1 MTTELQG
8 MPNLNSIIERSHVRS
23 AQYGVDPHQAGA
35 PESTRL
41 TNTQVRN
48 RIQEQHEFYSL
59 ACEQLDSLYLLLKDT
74 GFCMAL
80 ADRDGYV
87 LYVKGD
93 SNLIERLKR
102 RRCIP
107 GYRWTERDMGTC
119 AIGLVLEERMP
130 IFLPGEKMYAVG
142 AQRFSNAGAP
152 VFSPNG
158 QEVLGVISLTGYS
171 ENMHIHTL
179 GLVRQSANIVTAQ
192 LKEADRNR
200 ELAIKNQ
207 YMIALLESGSRG
219 LVTVDQQGCIVQTNH
234 KARSMLQIPLGT
246 KGKLFTDCIGHNFDI
261 ADYLKQGKGFKA
273 REILTKKSGITH
285 FASLDPIRI
294 NDDKLVG
301 GLFTVFEKTE
311 MMRIAVEMTGTHA
324 HFTFASILGSS
335 EKLRA
340 ALHVAHISATS
351 TASVMLT
358 GETGTGKE
366 LFAQAIHNESE
377 RRNGPFVA
385 INCGAIPKELLESEL
400 FGYEEGSFTGA
411 QKGGRPGKFELADS
425 GTLFLDEIGDM
436 PFDMQV
442 KLLRVLQSG
451 EIQRVGGIRTIPT
464 NLRIISATNKDLK
477 SAIYEHKFRAD
488 LFYRICTLKI
498 IIPPLRE
505 RPEDILQLVAHFMNR
520 HELQQ
525 NRQFSPL
532 HPETERALLSFDWPG
547 NIRQLE
553 SAVERAVHLS
563 EDGVLL
569 PEHFDIGDVPL
580 FSSSPPVGKNR
591 LNRTLEE
598 IIEEVESQ
606 AIADSF
612 ASTGGNI
619 RQAAKELGVSRP
631 TFYRKLRKYGMI
643 NH

>member
-1 MTTELQG
+1 VTIELRG
-8 MPNLNSIIERSHVRS
+8 IPNLNSIIERSHERS
-23 AQYGVDPHQAGA
+23 AQYGIDPHQLGA

-41 TNTQVRN
+41 TNSQVRN
-48 RIQEQHEFYSL
+48 RIQEQYEFYSL
-59 ACEQLDSLYLLLKDT
+59 ACEQLDSLYLLLIDT
-74 GFCMAL
+74 GFCMVL

-102 RRCIP
+102 RRCVP
-107 GYRWTERDMGTC
+107 GYRWTERDIGTC

-130 IFLPGEKMYAVG
+130 IFLPGDKMYAVG
-142 AQRFSNAGAP
+142 AQKFSNAGAP
-152 VFSPNG
+152 VFSPNRK
-158 QEVLGVISLTGYS
+158 EMLGVIVLSGYS
-171 ENMHIHTL
+171 ENMHVHTL

-192 LKEADRNR
+192 LKDADRNR
-200 ELAIKNQ
+200 ELAIKNE

-234 KARSMLQIPLGT
+234 KARSMLEIPQGAE
-246 KGKLFTDCIGHNFDI
+246 GKLFADCIGHNFDI
-261 ADYLKQGKGFKA
+261 ADYLQKGKGFKA
-273 REILTKKSGITH
+273 REILTRQSGITH

-294 NDDKLVG
+294 ENDNLVG

-311 MMRIAVEMTGTHA
+311 MMSIAVEMTGTHA
-324 HFTFASILGSS
+324 HFTFDSILGSS
-335 EKLRA
+335 ETLQS
-340 ALHVAHISATS
+340 ALHLAHIAANSA
-351 TASVMLT
+351 APVLLA

-411 QKGGRPGKFELADS
+411 QKGGRPGKFELADT

-451 EIQRVGGIRTIPT
+451 EIQRVGGLRTVPV
-464 NLRIISATNKDLK
+464 NLRVISATNKDLK
-477 SAIYEHKFRAD
+477 LAIDEDRFRAD

-498 IIPPLRE
+498 IVPPLRE
-505 RPEDILQLVAHFMNR
+505 RTEDILQLAEYFINR
-520 HELQQ
+520 HELRQ
-525 NRQFSPL
+525 NSNLKPI
-532 HPETERALLSFDWPG
+532 HPEAEVALLDYDWPG

-569 PEHFDIGDVPL
+569 PEHFDIGDVT
-580 FSSSPPVGKNR
+580 SSSGSRPLPKSRVNR
-591 LNRTLEE
+591 SLEE
-598 IIEEVESQ
+598 IVEEVESQ
-606 AIADSF
+606 AIADIF

-631 TFYRKLRKYGMI
+631 TIYRKLRKYGMI
-643 NH
+643 DR